1 MSKVSIRELRNQGGQ
16 VIDRAERGER
26 ITITRDG
33 REVAELRSLRPAL
46 SAEALLDRVRGL
58 PPIDPEALRADID
71 RYIDPS
77 LR

>member
-33 REVAELRSLRPAL
+33 REVAELRPLRQPL
-46 SAEALLDRVRGL
+46 SREAVLEKFRGL
-58 PPIDPEALRADID
+58 PPVDARRFRADVD
-71 RYIDPS
+71 ELFDQS
-77 LR
+77 F

>member
-33 REVAELRSLRPAL
+33 REVAELRPLRAAL
-46 SAEALLDRVRGL
+46 SAEALIERARGL
-58 PPIDPEALRADID
+58 PPVDPADLRFDIDQIIDPRL
-71 RYIDPS
+71 
-77 LR
+77 